1 MTAPWG
7 AGPALFM
14 WIAGFFLIIVSAG
27 FALAA
32 FPDLTEMQIA
42 VLIEIASVI
51 PILAYLRLNDLPV
64 SVLGL
69 RKGSFSFVLAL
80 STVLG
85 LASLGLSFAWGTILS
100 FLISGYEQYIQ
111 NVPRITPS
119 SLEEL
124 IGWGIITLLLVGPM
138 EEILSRGFVQ
148 QGMERRFGKKWGLII
163 ASLMFGVI
171 HFEPSAAANAFVIGL
186 VLGYAYQRTGN
197 NLLIPIGMHVIFDWA
212 VLILTFLFPIT

>member
-27 FALAA
+27 LALVV
-32 FPDLTEMQIA
+32 FPGLTQMQTAI
-42 VLIEIASVI
+42 LIEIVTVI
-51 PILAYLRLNDLPV
+51 PILAYLRLNGLPV
-64 SVLGL
+64 S
-69 RKGSFSFVLAL
+69 
-80 STVLG
+80 VLG
-85 LASLGLSFAWGTILS
+85 LASLGLSVAWGTGLS
-100 FLISGYEQYIQ
+100 FLIPGYEQYIQ

-119 SLEEL
+119 SREEL
-124 IGWGIITLLLVGPM
+124 VMWGAITLILVGPM

-148 QGMERRFGKKWGLII
+148 QGMETRFGKKWGLII
-163 ASLMFGVI
+163 ASLMFGAI

-197 NLLIPIGMHVIFDWA
+197 NLWIPIGMHVIFDWA
-212 VLILTFLFPIT
+212 VLILMFLFPLT

>member
-27 FALAA
+27 LALVV
-32 FPDLTEMQIA
+32 FPGLTQMQTAI
-42 VLIEIASVI
+42 LIEIVTVI
-51 PILAYLRLNDLPV
+51 PILAYLRLNGLPV
-64 SVLGL
+64 SVLGF
-69 RKGSFSFVLAL
+69 RKGRVSFVLAL
-80 STVLG
+80 SVVLG
-85 LASLGLSFAWGTILS
+85 LASLGLSVAWGTGLS
-100 FLISGYEQYIQ
+100 FLIPGYEQYIQ

-119 SLEEL
+119 SPEEL
-124 IGWGIITLLLVGPM
+124 VMWGAITLILVGPM

-148 QGMERRFGKKWGLII
+148 QGMETRFGKKWGLII
-163 ASLMFGVI
+163 ASLMFGAI

-197 NLLIPIGMHVIFDWA
+197 NLWIPIGMHVIFDWA
-212 VLILTFLFPIT
+212 VLILMFLFPLT